1 MPVQLSTDSNTKEK
15 QLPRRRELPTRVVGQ
30 ELLVRDPQSGQV
42 HFLSATAALIW
53 DCCDGQTS
61 FAECASRLNAA
72 FAIPEGVDIGA
83 DIREALDDFA
93 RRGLLDA

>member
-1 MPVQLSTDSNTKEK
+1 MQPSVKPSSEEK
-15 QLPRRRELPTRVVGQ
+15 LLPPRRDVPSRIVDQ
-30 ELLVRDPQSGQV
+30 ELLVRDPQTGQV

-53 DCCDGQTS
+53 NCCDGQTS

-83 DIREALDDFA
+83 DIQEALDGFA
-93 RRGLLDA
+93 QRGLLDA